1 MFAGE
6 VKCLQW
12 ELEAERSL
20 LKRERQNMAQELLQ
34 KEEQHTDT
42 LKVREADHQGE
53 INKLLQDVVG
63 NTMLL
68 NASSQLCGL
77 ALGEEQPER
86 GKWQQWSVP
95 GDTVPGQAAEPVA
108 RPGRSVETPGL
119 WWDSKCRHGL
129 RVGVRGVQQK
139 VGWSPA
145 KARQQRAGIL
155 AASRPPWSRLLTLLP
170 AAGGGTLFLPF
181 CPLAADRGVGADGT
195 GPLFLVL
202 AFAACLVRRAR
213 GSGPFLTLQSVC
225 TFSLMKREPSCDN
238 GGCEPTLF

>member
-42 LKVREADHQGE
+42 LKVREADHQWE

-77 ALGEEQPER
+77 A
-86 GKWQQWSVP
+86 
-95 GDTVPGQAAEPVA
+95 
-108 RPGRSVETPGL
+108 
-119 WWDSKCRHGL
+119 
-129 RVGVRGVQQK
+129 
-139 VGWSPA
+139 
-145 KARQQRAGIL
+145 
-155 AASRPPWSRLLTLLP
+155 
-170 AAGGGTLFLPF
+170 
-181 CPLAADRGVGADGT
+181 
-195 GPLFLVL
+195 
-202 AFAACLVRRAR
+202 
-213 GSGPFLTLQSVC
+213 
-225 TFSLMKREPSCDN
+225 
-238 GGCEPTLF
+238 